1 MSQKKSRKRNSFRV
15 DPQSSSS
22 DQSEDPSS
30 SSERAQNQ
38 KKNKNKNKNQNT
50 NNNKNKNKNKNQNQN
65 KKKTK
70 KKSQK
75 QNNKKTIS
83 TFQDFSLDKTI
94 IRSLK
99 KNTIE
104 TPNELQKVCLPK
116 LLTGESITMTSNMK
130 SGKAI
135 CFLIRAVE
143 LLRKY
148 KFRQRNGVGA
158 IVVCQN
164 HEIAEEVN
172 QLSKALLKNQSQNC
186 GVVVEGANKQAE
198 KKKLRIGVNLLIGT
212 PQRLLYHLKQTPELI
227 TTNLKYIVVDQAEKF
242 LKAGSDFEL
251 EEIFKSI
258 KNRFELSQNNS
269 DQFNKLQIVI
279 TSNKKDD
286 NVHQLHNIL
295 RRRPKK
301 NQKEKEKEKGKG
313 KGDDIY
319 HYIQMKEKLEYQIS
333 ENLTQGYVIC
343 EPEKRLLLLIT
354 LLRRLSTNSKIIICF
369 NSIKSAEFHSEI
381 LSYSQIP
388 SLLLYNKMEK
398 LEKNR
403 NILKFKTA
411 NQAILCTTCNTISNI
426 KFESVAM
433 LVQYDPPIDEDEYL
447 YTISKFSQY
456 NPKMRTL
463 LFLQPIESHYL
474 KSLKKMKLA
483 IKEFAFPKNL
493 FDYQKKLE
501 KMVNKTY
508 ILYNLAREA
517 YRGFVLAYSSHSRK
531 DCFNIQEL
539 DLLKIS
545 KSFCFEFPPKVDF
558 EKTIKRRNRYKR
570 RRFLNKKKN

>member
-1 MSQKKSRKRNSFRV
+1 MSQKQSRKRNNFHVES
-15 DPQSSSS
+15 QSSS
-22 DQSEDPSS
+22 DNQTEVNSS
-30 SSERAQNQ
+30 SSESSINQ
-38 KKNKNKNKNQNT
+38 KKNT
-50 NNNKNKNKNKNQNQN
+50 NKNKNKNKNQNNKNKNQN
-65 KKKTK
+65 KNKNKN
-70 KKSQK
+70 KSQK

-94 IRSLK
+94 VRSLK
-99 KNTIE
+99 KNTVE

-116 LLTGESITMTSNMK
+116 LLSGESITMTSNMK
-130 SGKAI
+130 SGKTI

-164 HEIAEEVN
+164 HEIAEKVN
-172 QLSKALLKNQSQNC
+172 QISRALLKNQTQNC

-227 TTNLKYIVVDQAEKF
+227 TTNLKYVAVDQADKF

-258 KNRFELSQNNS
+258 KNRFEFSQNNT

-295 RRRPKK
+295 RRRPKNVQK
-301 NQKEKEKEKGKG
+301 GKAGDKEKN
-313 KGDDIY
+313 IY
-319 HYIQMKEKLEYQIS
+319 HYLQIKEKLEYKIS
-333 ENLTQGYVIC
+333 ENLTQGYLIC

-354 LLRRLSTNSKIIICF
+354 LLRRLSTNSKIIVSF

-388 SLLLYNKMEK
+388 SILLYNKMEK

-411 NQAILCTTCNTISNI
+411 SQAILCTTCNTVSNI
-426 KFESVAM
+426 KFENVKM
-433 LVQYDPPIDEDEYL
+433 LVQYDPPTDEDEYL

-456 NPKMRTL
+456 NPKMSAL
-463 LFLQPIESHYL
+463 LFLQPIEKHYL
-474 KSLKKMKLA
+474 KSLKKMKL
-483 IKEFAFPKNL
+483 ILKEFAFPKNL

-517 YRGFVLAYSSHSRK
+517 YRGFVLAYSAHSRK